1 MKETLTFSGNAT
13 NNERSAVQRRL
24 PHELRRQKRTERERL
39 YFKYMSERIRHD
51 PDQLQCAIERVHR
64 PSKETFVEQYMKPRK
79 PAILT
84 GMMDNWEAM
93 KSWSFDKLGENN
105 CNLAGEC
112 QNTTNISPVR

>member
-1 MKETLTFSGNAT
+1 
-13 NNERSAVQRRL
+13 
-24 PHELRRQKRTERERL
+24 
-39 YFKYMSERIRHD
+39 
-51 PDQLQCAIERVHR
+51 
-64 PSKETFVEQYMKPRK
+64 MKPRK

-93 KSWSFDKLGENN
+93 KSWSFDKLGEDN